1 MGLMLEFTDE
11 TAPHQIAFE
20 LYGAAAVVCT
30 NSREVLDQIE
40 PLLPPGW
47 RPCAR
52 EAATDRLGLL
62 REEDGTYSVYL
73 GVRRVSEGQGLKL
86 SLVLLDGQIR
96 GHIAL
101 YSPHM
106 TFIHA
111 GAVAHDGVAMIFPG
125 QSFSGKT
132 ALVSALVRA
141 GAIYFSDE
149 FAVIDEDGLVHPYA
163 KPLSL
168 RSEAG
173 TSQVEHH
180 VSELGGVAGDE
191 ARPLGVAV
199 VTSYSPGAE
208 WNPRRLTPGEA
219 ALAVLAH
226 AVPARERPK
235 ETMQAIT
242 RMVENA
248 VVLEGERGEA
258 DELADELLGL
268 VRT

>member
-1 MGLMLEFTDE
+1 MLEFTDE
-11 TAPHQIAFE
+11 TAPYQIAFE
-20 LYGAAAVVCT
+20 LYGAAARVCT
-30 NSREVLDQIE
+30 NSQAVLEQIE

-47 RPCAR
+47 RPCPS
-52 EAATDRLGLL
+52 EAATERLGLL
-62 REEDGTYSVYL
+62 QEEDGTYSVYL
-73 GVRRVSEGQGLKL
+73 GIRRVSEGQGLKL
-86 SLVLLDGQIR
+86 SLVVLDGQIR

-141 GAIYFSDE
+141 GATYLSDE
-149 FAVIDEDGLVHPYA
+149 FAVLGEDGLVYPYA

-168 RSEAG
+168 RSESG
-173 TSQVEHH
+173 TSQVERH
-180 VSELGGVAGDE
+180 VSEFGGAAGE
-191 ARPLGVAV
+191 GARPLGVAV
-199 VTSYSPGAE
+199 VTSYRPGAE
-208 WNPRRLTPGEA
+208 WRPRRLTPGEG
-219 ALAVLAH
+219 ALALLSH
-226 AVPARERPK
+226 AVPARQRPK
-235 ETMQAIT
+235 ETIQAIT
-242 RMVENA
+242 RLLQNA

-268 VRT
+268 VRS